1 MTVGVSGG
9 GGGGGGGGLGLRSG
23 KGWLRELYRP

>member
-1 MTVGVSGG
+1 MTVGVS